1 VSETQIGGAGQGEA
15 VDAPSAVGLALLMSD
30 AEAAIA
36 AAEEEI
42 AMLSRA
48 VAGGLA
54 SLPKLLG
61 IRPPEAFGDTVDV
74 AEQPAEEPAA
84 EIAEAISANVPVTPP
99 TGVKLPAA
107 AVPGQDVMPASLVP
121 PPSIATP
128 GRDAA
133 PAGQAPLP
141 ATVLPGEAVMP
152 AAVPV
157 SSLVPPVVAG
167 TPTWPVAR
175 PVAAAAPAPVT
186 AAALPEPWTPPV
198 AAAPAPER
206 LPLSPVS
213 PATPPPPPPPDAV
226 PGDASAARTIATPA
240 PIDYAAFA
248 PAPVGP
254 PSVASGTDA
263 TSSRPP
269 AQAVDA
275 GFGRPAG
282 ANAPPDPASP
292 AGWPDADPGTQSFAA
307 PAMPPAQTSLTSL
320 APLPRAEGAQSASQ
334 QGGPTHGDVFLDGA
348 RVGHWMSDTLARAVS
363 GPSGG
368 CTAFDP
374 TMSAAWPGA
383 LQGR

>member
-1 VSETQIGGAGQGEA
+1 

-61 IRPPEAFGDTVDV
+61 IRPPEASGDTAEV
-74 AEQPAEEPAA
+74 AEQPAEAPAA
-84 EIAEAISANVPVTPP
+84 ETAEAISANVPVTPP

-107 AVPGQDVMPASLVP
+107 AVPGRDVMPASLVP
-121 PPSIATP
+121 PSPIATS

-186 AAALPEPWTPPV
+186 TAALPEPWTSPV

-213 PATPPPPPPPDAV
+213 PATPPPPPPPSDAV

-254 PSVASGTDA
+254 PSVASSTDA
-263 TSSRPP
+263 ISSRPP

-292 AGWPDADPGTQSFAA
+292 AGWPDAGSETRSFAA
-307 PAMPPAQTSLTSL
+307 PAMPPAQASLTSL
-320 APLPRAEGAQSASQ
+320 V
-334 QGGPTHGDVFLDGA
+334 PTIVEA
-348 RVGHWMSDTLARAVS
+348 RVTAGWHETRLAGPFIGCAGVARFSDS
-363 GPSGG
+363 GY
-368 CTAFDP
+368 
-374 TMSAAWPGA
+374 
-383 LQGR
+383 